1 MYRSRPDVAD
11 SHEEAREVTHRYFES
26 ARRTDEQKDAA
37 EFARS
42 TGAAQALRGEA

>member
-1 MYRSRPDVAD
+1 VYRSRPDVAD